1 VEQQRITLIIGVY
14 DHLFCILST
23 IKYIDEMRFEQYCAV
38 DVFPYGLILDFKVP
52 ALHFKD
58 FFRPYLYSFL
68 R

>member
-1 VEQQRITLIIGVY
+1 MEQQKITLSTGVNDHRLCII
-14 DHLFCILST
+14 ST
-23 IKYIDEMRFEQYCAV
+23 LKYIAV
-38 DVFPYGLILDFKVP
+38 EIWTILCSRYVSLSMILDFKVP